1 MAMYPLKKRR
11 SNMMRPGVFFQGKYV
26 SLVKDDENAPKNC
39 DFGWWSLFRMV
50 NILFIHPES
59 MTACAFYSQWVAE
72 TLPAKYG
79 RFYS

>member
-11 SNMMRPGVFFQGKYV
+11 SNMMRPGVLQGK
-26 SLVKDDENAPKNC
+26 VKEDLNAPKNC

-72 TLPAKYG
+72 TLPAKSG